1 MGIATALTKERMLEI
16 EARCVVDGAVD
27 LSSNLILERFD
38 GSTINA
44 GNVKGTRFGSTNT
57 WVLGT
62 ALNAPVTFQDGLP
75 PRVGDYLIGTNG
87 FDPGQLSIVT
97 AVVDSTHADL
107 ANLPGNLNIKGP
119 AGATGPTGPE
129 GPIGPIGE
137 TGPEGP
143 EGPAGPSGGDPLQS
157 FPVGAVYISTV
168 ETDPGTLFGGTWAAM
183 PAGKMLINIDAG
195 DSTMDTALET
205 GGSKTKVTP
214 VHTHSTPNHTHST
227 DTHTPVAAN
236 TIQGTGSTVQRT
248 TAAATTHS
256 HAIASSGGGTTGA
269 ATGSDIDVM
278 NPFVVVYMWRRTA

>member
-27 LSSNLILERFD
+27 LSSNLILERNN
-38 GSTINA
+38 GETINV
-44 GNVKGTRFGSTNT
+44 GNLRGTRI
-57 WVLGT
+57 GT
-62 ALNAPVTFQDGLP
+62 TAVWALTPVSNAAVAFHDGMP
-75 PRVGDYLIGTNG
+75 PRVGDLVTSSNG
-87 FDPGQLSIVT
+87 FDVGGLYRVT
-97 AVVDSTHADL
+97 AVVDATHADL
-107 ANLPGNLNIKGP
+107 TDTGIKLRGP

-168 ETDPGTLFGGTWAAM
+168 ATDPGTLFGGTWAAM